1 MDYEFTLD
9 EYDRPVAIFSSG
21 FEALGRWFTEEL
33 NNHELIDELLDI
45 IEQLEQGRIERR
57 QLFGNDS
64 QLDIDQDEVVVTA
77 SALSSDAPA
86 EIPEGTRLYD
96 DEGQA
101 SCGLQDFKYALSSWQ
116 NFVV

>member
-21 FEALGRWFTEEL
+21 CEALGRWFTEEL
-33 NNHELIDELLDI
+33 TNHALIEELLGI
-45 IEQLEQGRIERR
+45 AEQLEQRRIQRR

-64 QLDIDQDEVVVTA
+64 QLDIDQDEVIITA
-77 SALSSDAPA
+77 SALGSDAHE

-96 DEGQA
+96 DEAQA
-101 SCGLQDFKYALSSWQ
+101 SCGLQDFKQALLAWQ
-116 NFVV
+116 AFVV